1 MKILQRYILR
11 EHIAPFFFAFFTVTF
26 LLIVDTIPRII
37 DHVID
42 KDLSIL
48 VVLELVWL
56 NLAWM
61 MALSVP
67 MAVLVATLMAF
78 GRLSSDFE
86 ITAIKASGI
95 NLLHIIIPL
104 LIAGGVIT
112 FGMIQFND
120 KVLPDMNK
128 KWRLLWGDISAM
140 RPTMI
145 FRSNA
150 FITDIPGYIIL
161 IDDINHTTSEVRGV
175 RINDTRMP
183 NKPRIIVADHGL
195 LKSTDNGRNMQFT
208 LYDGEVHTLDLAEP
222 DNYRKVQFENQV
234 INIEGTASEL
244 VRTESETRTDREKGI
259 DEMRQDVAQSKA
271 SMQSAQERIMTN
283 FDSRAAY
290 LFADTFAYNL
300 KRDTIS
306 DSAALA
312 LVRQDCDVFLRH
324 IERNYQQIDAQ
335 KQQRDKF
342 QIEIY
347 KKYSIPAA
355 SLAFILIG
363 APLGMMTRRSG
374 MGVAIAV
381 SIILFL
387 VYWAF
392 LIGGEDLA
400 DRGLVEPFWAMWS
413 ANILMGAIGL
423 YLIYVVVT
431 EKPLFSWFRSQA

>member
-1 MKILQRYILR
+1 
-11 EHIAPFFFAFFTVTF
+11 
-26 LLIVDTIPRII
+26 
-37 DHVID
+37 
-42 KDLSIL
+42 
-48 VVLELVWL
+48 
-56 NLAWM
+56 
-61 MALSVP
+61 
-67 MAVLVATLMAF
+67 
-78 GRLSSDFE
+78 
-86 ITAIKASGI
+86 
-95 NLLHIIIPL
+95 
-104 LIAGGVIT
+104 
-112 FGMIQFND
+112 
-120 KVLPDMNK
+120 
-128 KWRLLWGDISAM
+128 
-140 RPTMI
+140 
-145 FRSNA
+145 
-150 FITDIPGYIIL
+150 
-161 IDDINHTTSEVRGV
+161 
-175 RINDTRMP
+175 
-183 NKPRIIVADHGL
+183 
-195 LKSTDNGRNMQFT
+195 
-208 LYDGEVHTLDLAEP
+208 
-222 DNYRKVQFENQV
+222 
-234 INIEGTASEL
+234 
-244 VRTESETRTDREKGI
+244 
-259 DEMRQDVAQSKA
+259 
-271 SMQSAQERIMTN
+271 MQSAQERIMTN
-283 FDSRAAY
+283 FQTKAAY
-290 LFADTFAYNL
+290 LLADTFSYNL

-400 DRGLVEPFWAMWS
+400 DRGMVEPFWAMWS